1 MPFVKQKSEKI
12 YEKQVDGKTIPV
24 ITPEVILTITHKE
37 TGREYLSEKEAE
49 DDINSPHTSTTKD
62 HIKSDV
68 EIKIAE
74 MPPLG
79 ASSEM

>member
-12 YEKQVDGKTIPV
+12 YEKQVDGKMIPV
-24 ITPEVILTITHKE
+24 ITPEVILTITHRE
-37 TGREYLSEKEAE
+37 TGKEYFSEKEAE
-49 DDINSPHTSTTKD
+49 DDINNPNTSTTKD
-62 HIKSDV
+62 HIKRDV

-79 ASSEM
+79 GSSEM

>member
-1 MPFVKQKSEKI
+1 MPIVKQKSEKI
-12 YEKQVDGKTIPV
+12 YEKQIDGKMIPV

-49 DDINSPHTSTTKD
+49 DDINSPHTNTTKD
-62 HIKSDV
+62 HIKRDV

-79 ASSEM
+79 GSSNM

>member
-1 MPFVKQKSEKI
+1 VPIVKQKSEKI
-12 YEKQVDGKTIPV
+12 YEKQIDGRMIPV

-37 TGREYLSEKEAE
+37 SGREYLSEKEAE

-62 HIKSDV
+62 HIKRDV

-79 ASSEM
+79 GSSNL

>member
-24 ITPEVILTITHKE
+24 ITPEVILTITHRE

-62 HIKSDV
+62 HIKRDV

-79 ASSEM
+79 GSSQM

>member
-1 MPFVKQKSEKI
+1 MPFVKQESKQI
-12 YEKQVDGKTIPV
+12 YEKQIDGKTIPV
-24 ITPEVILTITHKE
+24 ITPEVIMTITHKE

-62 HIKSDV
+62 HIKRDV

-79 ASSEM
+79 GSSEM

>member
-1 MPFVKQKSEKI
+1 MPIAKQKSEKI
-12 YEKQVDGKTIPV
+12 YEKQIDGKMIPV

-37 TGREYLSEKEAE
+37 TGREYLSEKEVE
-49 DDINSPHTSTTKD
+49 DDINSPHTNTTKD
-62 HIKSDV
+62 HIKRDV

-79 ASSEM
+79 GSSNM

>member
-1 MPFVKQKSEKI
+1 VPIVKQKSKKI
-12 YEKQVDGKTIPV
+12 YEKQIDGRMIPV

-37 TGREYLSEKEAE
+37 SGREYLSEKEAE
-49 DDINSPHTSTTKD
+49 DDINSPHTSTTQD
-62 HIKSDV
+62 HIKRDV

-79 ASSEM
+79 GSSNL

>member
-37 TGREYLSEKEAE
+37 TGREYLS
-49 DDINSPHTSTTKD
+49 
-62 HIKSDV
+62 
-68 EIKIAE
+68 
-74 MPPLG
+74 
-79 ASSEM
+79 

>member
-12 YEKQVDGKTIPV
+12 YEKQIDGKTIPV

-37 TGREYLSEKEAE
+37 TGREYLSEKEVE
-49 DDINSPHTSTTKD
+49 DDINSPHTNTTKD
-62 HIKSDV
+62 HIKRDV

-79 ASSEM
+79 GSSEM

>member
-1 MPFVKQKSEKI
+1 M
-12 YEKQVDGKTIPV
+12 IPV

-37 TGREYLSEKEAE
+37 TGKEYLSEKEAE
-49 DDINSPHTSTTKD
+49 DDINNPNTSTTKD
-62 HIKSDV
+62 HIKRDV

-79 ASSEM
+79 GSSQM

>member
-1 MPFVKQKSEKI
+1 MPFVKQESKKI
-12 YEKQVDGKTIPV
+12 YEKQIDGRTIPV

-37 TGREYLSEKEAE
+37 TGREYLSEKEVE
-49 DDINSPHTSTTKD
+49 DDFISPHTSTTKD
-62 HIKSDV
+62 HIKKDV

-79 ASSEM
+79 GSSEM

>member
-1 MPFVKQKSEKI
+1 MPIVKQKSEKI
-12 YEKQVDGKTIPV
+12 YEKQIDGKTIPV

-49 DDINSPHTSTTKD
+49 DDINNPNTSTTKD
-62 HIKSDV
+62 HIKRDV

-79 ASSEM
+79 GSSEM

>member
-1 MPFVKQKSEKI
+1 MPIVKQKSEKI
-12 YEKQVDGKTIPV
+12 YEKQIDGRTIPV

-37 TGREYLSEKEAE
+37 TGKEYLSEKEAE
-49 DDINSPHTSTTKD
+49 DDINDPNTSTTKD
-62 HIKSDV
+62 HIKKDV

-79 ASSEM
+79 GSSNL

>member
-1 MPFVKQKSEKI
+1 MPIDKQKSEKI
-12 YEKQVDGKTIPV
+12 YEKQIDGRMIPV

-37 TGREYLSEKEAE
+37 SGREYLSEKEAE

-62 HIKSDV
+62 HIKRDV

-79 ASSEM
+79 GSSNL

>member
-1 MPFVKQKSEKI
+1 MPIVKQKSEKI
-12 YEKQVDGKTIPV
+12 YEKQLDGKMIPV

-37 TGREYLSEKEAE
+37 TGKEYLSEKEAE
-49 DDINSPHTSTTKD
+49 DDINNPNTSTTKD
-62 HIKSDV
+62 HIKRDV

-79 ASSEM
+79 GSSQM

>member
-12 YEKQVDGKTIPV
+12 YEKQVDGKMIPV

-37 TGREYLSEKEAE
+37 TGKEYLSEKEAE
-49 DDINSPHTSTTKD
+49 DDINNPNTSTTKD
-62 HIKSDV
+62 HIKRDV

-79 ASSEM
+79 GSSEM

>member
-12 YEKQVDGKTIPV
+12 YEKQIDGKTIPV

-37 TGREYLSEKEAE
+37 TGKEYFSEKEAE
-49 DDINSPHTSTTKD
+49 DDINNPNKSTTKD
-62 HIKSDV
+62 HIKRDV

-79 ASSEM
+79 GSSEM

>member
-12 YEKQVDGKTIPV
+12 YEKQVDGKMIPV

-37 TGREYLSEKEAE
+37 TGKEYLSEKEAE
-49 DDINSPHTSTTKD
+49 DDINDPNTSTTKD
-62 HIKSDV
+62 HIKRDV

-79 ASSEM
+79 GSSNL

>member
-1 MPFVKQKSEKI
+1 MTKKK
-12 YEKQVDGKTIPV
+12 K
-24 ITPEVILTITHKE
+24 EV
-37 TGREYLSEKEAE
+37 E

-62 HIKSDV
+62 HIKRDV

-79 ASSEM
+79 GSSKM